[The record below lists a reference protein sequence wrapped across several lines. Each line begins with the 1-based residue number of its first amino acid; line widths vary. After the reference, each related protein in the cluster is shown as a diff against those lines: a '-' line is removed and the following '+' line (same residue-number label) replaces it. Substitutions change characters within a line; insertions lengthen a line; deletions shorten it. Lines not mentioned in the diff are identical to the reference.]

1 MKRKK
6 NASKIV
12 KKIKAN
18 LGFSLI
24 EVLLAIVI
32 LGLVAAPIL
41 QLFVTSAQMNIRSRK
56 LMAATDVAN
65 ATMEYLTGM
74 KFDEGTESVKTVF
87 MTPANR
93 MRIPALSY
101 DCGGENT
108 ATSYATMDSFRT
120 QALTSYTG
128 DANSPKIYINGISG
142 DAYLGVAMKGIS
154 YNGYTFD
161 MIMWFQSNKTGT
173 EEFYTYDVAVE
184 VYDSEEIMV
193 EDTTTGTSSPETV
206 HFTERLITVEGA
218 VANK

>member
-12 KKIKAN
+12 KKIKGN

-41 QLFVTSAQMNIRSRK
+41 QIFVTSAQMNLRSRK

-65 ATMEYLTGM
+65 VTMEYLTGM
-74 KFDEGTESVKTVF
+74 KYDEGTESVKTVF
-87 MTPANR
+87 ATTDPR

-101 DCGGENT
+101 DCSGT
-108 ATSYATMDSFRT
+108 TLATSYASLTDFRNHV
-120 QALTSYTG
+120 LTSYTG
-128 DANSPKIYINGISG
+128 HGNSPKVYINSISG
-142 DAYLGVAMKGIS
+142 DAYLGVAMKGVT
-154 YNGYTFD
+154 YNNYTFD
-161 MIMWFQSNKTGT
+161 MIVWFQSNNTGT
-173 EEFYTYDVAVE
+173 AQFYTYDVTVE
-184 VYDSEEIMV
+184 VYDSEQIMV
-193 EDTTTGTSSPETV
+193 EASDGTSTPNTI